1 MSNLTIIPGTMCAV
15 QLTGHGDISKLVY
28 REDVPTPQP
37 GPGEVLVEVT
47 AAGRQQY
54 RYQHADRLV
63 FQIGDQRYQ
72 CRRRR
77 RL

>member
-15 QLTGHGDISKLVY
+15 QLTGQGDISKLVY

-47 AAGRQQY
+47 AAGQQY

-63 FQIGDQRYQ
+63 FQIGDQ
-72 CRRRR
+72 
-77 RL
+77 